1 MIKINRKFE
10 IVGLLLIKCESCAT
24 LIALI
29 AEKER
34 MNEPPIH
41 VLLID
46 DNISYAKTA
55 QSQLTKFP
63 GNNFKITWEKTGKG
77 CVERLKSDP
86 SINAVLVDYYLRE
99 MTGLEVAKEIRDL
112 KIDVPIVF
120 IAADKDFTLAVEAMK
135 LGVEDFLVKDEIVE
149 SVLPRTIL
157 NVLNRVQLKR
167 KIAQVEKNKILGEKR
182 TEAIKELVVTI
193 CHEFNNPLA
202 AIKISTD
209 IISRQKLNATDHA
222 AIQELDNNIRR
233 IEKEIIKLRDINLP
247 A

>member
-1 MIKINRKFE
+1 
-10 IVGLLLIKCESCAT
+10 
-24 LIALI
+24 
-29 AEKER
+29 
-34 MNEPPIH
+34 
-41 VLLID
+41 
-46 DNISYAKTA
+46 
-55 QSQLTKFP
+55 
-63 GNNFKITWEKTGKG
+63 
-77 CVERLKSDP
+77 
-86 SINAVLVDYYLRE
+86 VLVDYFLQE
-99 MTGLEVAKEIRDL
+99 MTGLEVAKQIRDR

-120 IAADKDFTLAVEAMK
+120 IAADKDFKLAVEAMK
-135 LGVEDFLVKDEIVE
+135 LGVEDFLVKEEIVE

-209 IISRQKLNATDHA
+209 IISRQKLNASDHA

>member
-1 MIKINRKFE
+1 M
-10 IVGLLLIKCESCAT
+10 T
-24 LIALI
+24 
-29 AEKER
+29 
-34 MNEPPIH
+34 EPPIH

-46 DNISYAKTA
+46 DDISYAKTA
-55 QSQLTKFP
+55 QSQLKKFQ
-63 GNNFKITWEKTGKG
+63 GNDFKITWEKTGAVG
-77 CVERLKSDP
+77 IECLKTDP
-86 SINAVLVDYYLRE
+86 TIAAVLVDYYLRE
-99 MTGLEVAKEIRDL
+99 MTGLDVAREIRSQ

-120 IAADKDFTLAVEAMK
+120 TSSNKDFQLAVEAMK

-167 KIAQVEKNKILGEKR
+167 KIAQVEKNKILGQKR

-209 IISRQKLNATDHA
+209 IISRQKLNTKDRG
-222 AIQELDNNIRR
+222 AIQTLDNNIRS

>member
-1 MIKINRKFE
+1 M
-10 IVGLLLIKCESCAT
+10 T
-24 LIALI
+24 
-29 AEKER
+29 
-34 MNEPPIH
+34 EPPIH

-46 DNISYAKTA
+46 DDISYAKTA
-55 QSQLTKFP
+55 QSQLKKFQ
-63 GNNFKITWEKTGKG
+63 GNDFKITWEKTGAVG
-77 CVERLKSDP
+77 IERLKTDP
-86 SINAVLVDYYLRE
+86 SIAAVLVDYYLRE
-99 MTGLEVAKEIRDL
+99 MTGLDVAREIRSQ
-112 KIDVPIVF
+112 KIDIPIVF
-120 IAADKDFTLAVEAMK
+120 TASNKDFQLAVEAMK

-167 KIAQVEKNKILGEKR
+167 RIAQVEKNKILGQKR

-209 IISRQKLNATDHA
+209 IISRQKLNPKDRG
-222 AIQELDNNIRR
+222 AIQTLDNNIRS

>member
-1 MIKINRKFE
+1 
-10 IVGLLLIKCESCAT
+10 
-24 LIALI
+24 
-29 AEKER
+29 
-34 MNEPPIH
+34 MNEPAIH

-46 DNISYAKTA
+46 DDISHAKTA
-55 QSQLTKFP
+55 QSHLKKFQ
-63 GNNFKITWEKTGKG
+63 GTNFKITWEKTGSG
-77 CVERLKSDP
+77 GIDRLKSDP
-86 SINAVLVDYYLRE
+86 TIAVVLVDYFLRE
-99 MTGLEVAKEIRDL
+99 MTGLDVAHQIREL
-112 KIDVPIVF
+112 KIDVPVVF
-120 IAADKDFTLAVEAMK
+120 IAANKDFKLAVEAMK

-167 KIAQVEKNKILGEKR
+167 KIAQVEKNKILGQKR
-182 TEAIKELVVTI
+182 AEAIKELVVTI

-209 IISRQKLNATDHA
+209 IISRQKLNVGDRA
-222 AIQELDNNIRR
+222 ALQELDQNIRR

>member
-1 MIKINRKFE
+1 
-10 IVGLLLIKCESCAT
+10 
-24 LIALI
+24 
-29 AEKER
+29 

-46 DNISYAKTA
+46 TDISYAKTA
-55 QSQLTKFP
+55 QSHLKKFQ
-63 GNNFKITWEKTGKG
+63 GNNFNITWEKTGKG
-77 CVERLKSDP
+77 CVERLTSDP
-86 SINAVLVDYYLRE
+86 TIDAVLVDYFLRE
-99 MTGLEVAKEIRDL
+99 MTGLEVAKQIRDL

-120 IAADKDFTLAVEAMK
+120 IAADKDFQLAVEAMK

-209 IISRQKLNATDHA
+209 IISRQKLNASDHA

-233 IEKEIIKLRDINLP
+233 IEKEIIKLRDINMP

>member
-1 MIKINRKFE
+1 
-10 IVGLLLIKCESCAT
+10 
-24 LIALI
+24 
-29 AEKER
+29 
-34 MNEPPIH
+34 MNEPSIH

-46 DNISYAKTA
+46 DDISYAKTA
-55 QSQLTKFP
+55 QSQLKKFQ
-63 GNNFKITWEKTGKG
+63 GNNFRITWEKTGKG
-77 CVERLKSDP
+77 CVERLTSDP
-86 SINAVLVDYYLRE
+86 TIDAVLVDYFLRE
-99 MTGLEVAKEIRDL
+99 MTGLEVAKQIRDR

-120 IAADKDFTLAVEAMK
+120 IAADKDFHLAVEAMK

-167 KIAQVEKNKILGEKR
+167 KIALVEKNKILGEKR

-209 IISRQKLNATDHA
+209 IISRQKLNASDHA
-222 AIQELDNNIRR
+222 AIHELDSNIRR

>member
-1 MIKINRKFE
+1 
-10 IVGLLLIKCESCAT
+10 
-24 LIALI
+24 
-29 AEKER
+29 
-34 MNEPPIH
+34 MNEIPIH

-46 DNISYAKTA
+46 DDISYAKTA
-55 QSQLTKFP
+55 QSQLKKFQ
-63 GNNFKITWEKTGKG
+63 GNDFKITWEKTGAG
-77 CVERLKSDP
+77 GIERLKTDP
-86 SINAVLVDYYLRE
+86 TIAAVLVDYYLRE
-99 MTGLEVAKEIRDL
+99 MTGLDVAREIRGQ

-120 IAADKDFTLAVEAMK
+120 TSSNKDFQLAVEAMK

-167 KIAQVEKNKILGEKR
+167 KIAQVEKNKILGQKR

-209 IISRQKLNATDHA
+209 IISRQKLNPKDRG
-222 AIQELDNNIRR
+222 AIQTLDNNIRS

>member
-1 MIKINRKFE
+1 
-10 IVGLLLIKCESCAT
+10 
-24 LIALI
+24 
-29 AEKER
+29 

-46 DNISYAKTA
+46 DDISYAKTA
-55 QSQLTKFP
+55 QSHLKKFQ
-63 GNNFKITWEKTGKG
+63 GNDFKITWEKTGTG
-77 CVERLKSDP
+77 GVERLKNDP
-86 SINAVLVDYYLRE
+86 AIDAVLVDYYLCG
-99 MTGLEVAKEIRDL
+99 MTGLDVAKEIREL

-120 IAADKDFTLAVEAMK
+120 TASNKDFQLAVEAMK

-167 KIAQVEKNKILGEKR
+167 KIARVEKEKILGQKR

-202 AIKISTD
+202 AIRISAD
-209 IISRQKLNATDHA
+209 IISRQKLNAKDRTV
-222 AIQELDNNIRR
+222 IQELDNNIHR

>member
-1 MIKINRKFE
+1 
-10 IVGLLLIKCESCAT
+10 
-24 LIALI
+24 
-29 AEKER
+29 
-34 MNEPPIH
+34 MNEPAIH

-46 DNISYAKTA
+46 DDISYAKTA
-55 QSQLTKFP
+55 QSQLKKFQ
-63 GNNFKITWEKTGKG
+63 GNDFKITLEKTGTG
-77 CVERLKSDP
+77 GVERLKSDP
-86 SINAVLVDYYLRE
+86 TIAAVLVDYYLRG
-99 MTGLEVAKEIRDL
+99 MTGLDVAKEIRDL
-112 KIDVPIVF
+112 KIDIPIVF
-120 IAADKDFTLAVEAMK
+120 IASDKDFQLAVEAMK

-167 KIAQVEKNKILGEKR
+167 KIAQVEKDKILGQKR

-209 IISRQKLNATDHA
+209 IISRQKLNETDRT